1 MNKNYKYFFENA
13 FSFPNLISLFR
24 LLLAIPVFFIV
35 KNLHTN
41 VNYRYITLTL
51 ILTAFI
57 SDLIDGYVARKKN
70 LISEF
75 GKIIDPLAD
84 KVFIFLLVTQLY
96 LIGEILPIYF
106 WTIVIRDII
115 IFIGGIYIT
124 RKIGKVL
131 PSNLLGK
138 ITVLIIG
145 IFILITISGMNK
157 SNFIYHSLFYLSII
171 LSLLSVIGY
180 GLRGY
185 EALKWNKNENSR

>member
-96 LIGEILPIYF
+96 LIGEILPLYF

>member
-13 FSFPNLISLFR
+13 FSLPNLISLSR

-35 KNLHTN
+35 ENLHTN
-41 VNYRYITLTL
+41 VNYRYITLIL